1 MNMGLSALSRLSITT
16 QSTEVKPSLNM
27 LPPSVLSGTLANTD
41 STLLSIINS
50 SWRQAC
56 DLNMLR

>member
-1 MNMGLSALSRLSITT
+1 MKMGLSALNRLSITT
-16 QSTEVKPSLNM
+16 QNTEVKPSLNM